1 MRFSHRDNE
10 ILQLAIPSIVSNIT
24 VPLLGLV
31 DLAIVGHISNET
43 LIAAISVGSM
53 IFNVIYW
60 IFGFLRMGTS
70 GLTSQALGRRD
81 FREVMALLRQSL
93 TIGLTV
99 SVFFIVF
106 QFLIWWTTIGLMQPS
121 QEITPHVRTYFN
133 ICIWGAPAMLC
144 LYGLTGWYIGMQN
157 TRIPM
162 IVSILQNIINIFASL
177 FLVFVMKM
185 KIEGV
190 AMGTLIAQWSGLLI
204 ASFLWLKIYGRL
216 SKYHGKFSLS
226 VLFDI
231 RSYARFFHVNQDIF
245 FRTLFLVSV
254 FLFFT
259 SAGARQGD
267 MILSVNT
274 LLMTF
279 FTLFS
284 YIMDGFAFA
293 GEALAGKYY
302 GARNAHAFSDIC
314 HHLFQW
320 GFIMV
325 VLFTI
330 TYALGGKSFLYLL
343 TDSNDVITAA
353 QPYFWWTLLIPFAG
367 MAAFVYDGIFI
378 GVTATRG
385 MLYSCALAAISF
397 YIFYLLLSP
406 IIHNHAL
413 WLALIIFLAMR
424 GLLQWWY
431 FGRKIN
437 IT

>member
-1 MRFSHRDNE
+1 MRFSHRDHE

-81 FREVMALLRQSL
+81 FHEVMALLRQSL
-93 TIGLTV
+93 TIGLAV
-99 SVFFIVF
+99 SIIFIVF
-106 QFLIWWTTIGLMQPS
+106 QFLIWWITIGLMQPS

-144 LYGLTGWYIGMQN
+144 LYGLSGWYIGMQN

-162 IVSILQNIINIFASL
+162 IVSILQNIINIVTSA

-185 KIEGV
+185 QIEGV
-190 AMGTLIAQWSGLLI
+190 ALGTLIAQWSGVLI
-204 ASFLWLKIYGRL
+204 AVLLWLKYYRRL
-216 SKYHGKFSLS
+216 FKYQDAHSFSQY
-226 VLFDI
+226 FN
-231 RSYARFFHVNQDIF
+231 RSSYVRFFQVNRDIF
-245 FRTLFLVSV
+245 LRTLFLVSV

-284 YIMDGFAFA
+284 YFMDGFAFA
-293 GEALAGKYY
+293 GEALAGKYH
-302 GARNAHAFSDIC
+302 GAQNRVAFKETH
-314 HHLFQW
+314 HHLFMW
-320 GFIMV
+320 GAIMV
-325 VLFTI
+325 CLFSAI
-330 TYALGGKSFLYLL
+330 YALGGTAFLRLL
-343 TDSNDVITAA
+343 TDSQAVIEATK
-353 QPYFWWTLLIPFAG
+353 PYFGWVLLIPIAG

-378 GVTATRG
+378 GITATRG
-385 MLYSCALAAISF
+385 MLISCAVASILFFAI
-397 YIFYLLLSP
+397 YLLLSSFMG
-406 IIHNHAL
+406 NHAL
-413 WLALIIFLAMR
+413 WLALIVFLAMR
-424 GLLQWWY
+424 GVLQHY
-431 FGRKIN
+431 LFTTSPK
-437 IT
+437 